1 MRSTIL
7 APEWE
12 KKKKKMADELM
23 RKGELFF
30 KSQKRKVKYKNP
42 G

>member
-1 MRSTIL
+1 MRSTTL
-7 APEWE
+7 TREWE

-23 RKGELFF
+23 RQGELFF
-30 KSQKRKVKYKNP
+30 KSQKQKFKYKKP